1 MDHGPSTSKNDE
13 RKLLLDDLSL
23 EELEILLQRNRE
35 IQLEVKATKH
45 KLETEL
51 NEAVLLRVFNQ
62 KHQLI
67 NIKNYNCVPFL
78 QAH

>member
-1 MDHGPSTSKNDE
+1 MDHGPSTSKNYE
-13 RKLLLDDLSL
+13 RKLLDDLSL

-62 KHQLI
+62 THQL
-67 NIKNYNCVPFL
+67 N
-78 QAH
+78 

>member
-13 RKLLLDDLSL
+13 RKLLDDLSL

-67 NIKNYNCVPFL
+67 II
-78 QAH
+78 